1 MKALGGVGSIL
12 HRYTQQHRSK
22 MGTIPPLEMMVE
34 KASFLIF
41 QRRDLMIVFLAAVSH
56 EGCVEQGARYPPQG
70 YPATSVQD
78 EYDPPAGNN
87 GRESYPFSW
96 FN

>member
-1 MKALGGVGSIL
+1 
-12 HRYTQQHRSK
+12 
-22 MGTIPPLEMMVE
+22 
-34 KASFLIF
+34 
-41 QRRDLMIVFLAAVSH
+41 MIVFLAAVSH